1 MSDES
6 LRELLDQARKSV
18 EQEIA
23 STSQLKLERAAA
35 LDAKFQAFAKSV
47 LPRLEM
53 AKEQW
58 LEEGVLLEFSVHP
71 SPLQLKRNSSI
82 SFRVTENQDQPQSII
97 SSSTYFFELEE
108 SGHIRIYE
116 SSTSKNSLNSAVGFS
131 GADITSKIVD
141 RVLEIA
147 AKDFYRRANKGTK

>member
-58 LEEGVLLEFSVHP
+58 LEEGILLEFSV
-71 SPLQLKRNSSI
+71 LLARFNL
-82 SFRVTENQDQPQSII
+82 RVIRLYLS
-97 SSSTYFFELEE
+97 ELRKPR
-108 SGHIRIYE
+108 SATINNIVIYIF
-116 SSTSKNSLNSAVGFS
+116 L
-131 GADITSKIVD
+131 
-141 RVLEIA
+141 
-147 AKDFYRRANKGTK
+147 